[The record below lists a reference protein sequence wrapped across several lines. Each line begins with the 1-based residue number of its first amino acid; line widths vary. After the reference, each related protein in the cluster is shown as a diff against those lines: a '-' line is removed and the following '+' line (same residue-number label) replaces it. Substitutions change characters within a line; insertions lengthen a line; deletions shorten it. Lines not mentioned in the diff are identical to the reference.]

1 MSIKAPTRFEM
12 GLPNVSLRSQNYHEP
27 SHERFVSEPRNQITP
42 VITSEQLLEHWQG
55 TRRATRKFIEAFPE
69 KELFEFSVGGMR
81 TFSQLALEFIGMA
94 VPTLIGVTTGEWPMN
109 AKTEAP
115 KTKADLLRLWDQ
127 TTDGINELWPK
138 IKPDRF
144 QETDKAFGQ
153 WEMTIYG
160 LFFYL
165 IDNEI
170 HHRGQGSVYLRALGI
185 EPPFFYSR
193 D

>member
-1 MSIKAPTRFEM
+1 M
-12 GLPNVSLRSQNYHEP
+12 RSQNYREP
-27 SHERFVSEPRNQITP
+27 SHERFVSEPKNQITP

-94 VPTLIGVTTGEWPMN
+94 VPTLVGVTNRRVANERQDRG
-109 AKTEAP
+109 TEDEGGP
-115 KTKADLLRLWDQ
+115 LRLWDE

-170 HHRGQGSVYLRALGI
+170 HHRGQGSVYLRAL
-185 EPPFFYSR
+185 ESSR
-193 D
+193 RSSTRETEL

>member
-1 MSIKAPTRFEM
+1 VTEA
-12 GLPNVSLRSQNYHEP
+12 NSQA
-27 SHERFVSEPRNQITP
+27 SASAVP
-42 VITSEQLLEHWQG
+42 VLNSEQLLEHWLG

-81 TFSQLALEFIGMA
+81 PFSTLALEFIGMA
-94 VPTLIGVTTGEWPMN
+94 VPTLIGVTTREWPMN
-109 AKTEAP
+109 AKTHPP
-115 KTKADLLRLWDQ
+115 KTKADLLRLWDE

-138 IKPDRF
+138 ITRERF

-153 WEMTIYG
+153 WEMTIHG
-160 LFFYL
+160 LIFYL

>member
-1 MSIKAPTRFEM
+1 
-12 GLPNVSLRSQNYHEP
+12 
-27 SHERFVSEPRNQITP
+27 VSESTNQTSTIASP
-42 VITSEQLLEHWQG
+42 VITAEQLLEHWQG

-94 VPTLIGVTTGEWPMN
+94 VPTLVGVTTGEWPMN
-109 AKTEAP
+109 AKIEPP
-115 KTKADLLRLWDQ
+115 KTKADLLRLWDE

-138 IKPDRF
+138 IRPDRF
-144 QETDKAFGQ
+144 QETDTAFGQ
-153 WEMTIYG
+153 WKMTIYG